1 MEEKRNLYPIK
12 FIPVAEKKPWGGS
25 ALIKGLGKEFTE
37 CDKDGNEV
45 KLTEKDHIGES
56 WELADMGF
64 IDSVV
69 SNGWLA
75 GNTFGEIMETYIERI
90 AGEDVFQHY
99 GRQFPVLVKFL
110 DIHGS
115 TSVQV
120 NPDDEVAEQR
130 YDALGKCKLWYVME
144 AAPEAVIYTG
154 FTKDI
159 PAMELYE
166 RCMDGSI
173 TEVMNAVHPRKGDSL
188 LIRPGTVHSAGG
200 GLLIAEIQESSDLT
214 FRLYDQ
220 GRENDPQTA
229 RPMHLV
235 EAFDFID
242 MGRYDGSDYRKG
254 PLWDDRSHGGCREEG
269 RQVTEELASVPQF
282 TVSEM
287 EVREPLK
294 ISSGHSGSFL
304 IYVCV
309 DGEAVIQVPSRD
321 GHPDECRIRK
331 GETVLVPADLQD
343 FFIIPTERETR
354 LLEVMMEHREET
366 DSYINPDTEPYLE
379 GEDYGGLENGEE

>member
-1 MEEKRNLYPIK
+1 
-12 FIPVAEKKPWGGS
+12 
-25 ALIKGLGKEFTE
+25 
-37 CDKDGNEV
+37 
-45 KLTEKDHIGES
+45 
-56 WELADMGF
+56 
-64 IDSVV
+64 
-69 SNGWLA
+69 
-75 GNTFGEIMETYIERI
+75 
-90 AGEDVFQHY
+90 
-99 GRQFPVLVKFL
+99 
-110 DIHGS
+110 
-115 TSVQV
+115 
-120 NPDDEVAEQR
+120 
-130 YDALGKCKLWYVME
+130 
-144 AAPEAVIYTG
+144 
-154 FTKDI
+154 
-159 PAMELYE
+159 MELYE

-254 PLWDDRSHGGCREEG
+254 PLWDDRSHGGFREEG

-321 GHPDECRIRK
+321 GHPGECRIRK

-354 LLEVMMEHREET
+354 LLEVMMERRDQEHLAREASDRHDLDERREKLHIDHCGRERDCDGMKRQERIHCQEGSDEMAASVPHEDACPARVVHEVPGKDHQQYEIPASERRKCNRSEQDGRHRDLRGKSIKTVGYVERVHGGRDEE
-366 DSYINPDTEPYLE
+366 DCARVIHEHIRRLE
-379 GEDYGGLENGEE
+379 GDALHDVSIECTCDQLQCQLHQAREAVSTVMDNLHDVVGKAD